1 MWCARRFELD
11 THTSFPDRYRRILW
25 HIFCL
30 CWTFYDLSWVSLHV
44 SLALRD
50 ERKCLVDNEKLSL
63 DFRRHEQIQ
72 VLLRLRYF
80 VYIFDGVSCTKNF
93 PTCWLWT
100 CCNCDFN
107 FFFPHNLHSWGRVSF
122 YIFCYYASNWE
133 NYKWLRNR
141 SIQGIYRQVWILGNK
156 IHCKLSLIFLDR
168 FWNCAAVFGIVLVN
182 AIIECYSWST
192 VTSEDSVIVINFVKC
207 FSAALIFA
215 VFGQYKKNTTMTRC
229 RMQTLLKV
237 WRTKL
242 LSTTIISE

>member
-30 CWTFYDLSWVSLHV
+30 CWTFYDLSWISLHV

-50 ERKCLVDNEKLSL
+50 ERKCLVDNEELSL

-93 PTCWLWT
+93 PTCWFWT

-107 FFFPHNLHSWGRVSF
+107 FFFPHNLHSWGRFSF

-141 SIQGIYRQVWILGNK
+141 SIQGIYRQVWILGNIINCDK
-156 IHCKLSLIFLDR
+156 YFNFSLQILELRCSFWHR
-168 FWNCAAVFGIVLVN
+168 FSKCNNWVLLLEYSY
-182 AIIECYSWST
+182 IRRFCDCY
-192 VTSEDSVIVINFVKC
+192 
-207 FSAALIFA
+207 
-215 VFGQYKKNTTMTRC
+215 
-229 RMQTLLKV
+229 
-237 WRTKL
+237 
-242 LSTTIISE
+242 